1 MAAKSSSENVI
12 MLSGPPCSG
21 KSQYYHKMYKNQKD
35 FCRVCPAELYK
46 ENPDFGLRDICLHI
60 CGLLKKGKRVVIDDV
75 CDQHTTRNAY
85 FTAIKKKFP
94 ACKMKVIQ
102 VRPKYGEFQCQ
113 WAAQFAVAAS
123 TPDTEEA
130 LDSKQAEIHK
140 WFQSDPAVLDSQE
153 FTDSLTVAKKS
164 LPLTAVTNYKLE
176 VPALFFQWEGL
187 NTDNRNAQLTAQLC
201 QGWATAN
208 RCGRVFIVCDGKNVS
223 KGLINQQEENFSVRT
238 FTKAVAKEVDIP
250 VYVVQLTDL
259 AQAGSFCV
267 PQEPG
272 ILAYLQKRHC
282 LHLHCRATQYIY
294 ASASHKAMAERAGV
308 RHIKVSQVLHHPKL
322 LVSAHSSLTP
332 RIPELLQHMMVEAG
346 DEEEQ
351 PAEIPLYRHLDNMED
366 GCIKMELP
374 GGRREMLFAKN
385 SQVVQ
390 NYQNDYLMSATRVG
404 QVGSRIHNETWNRSA
419 PSETPPSPTSVSDVP
434 TLSSDSST
442 GSTAAPVRDLPVWML
457 GKSKKSPAPSL
468 SKSDSAS
475 STEGRS
481 RFRKTV
487 YVMTEL
493 ELVEAAR
500 QVLKQGGR
508 EDLLEVL
515 EKQAKEE
522 TGIDAGVPTSNKDQT
537 HKSTVVPE
545 GEFEDML
552 AVPTLSTDLASPRK
566 RQMPAPEHSAGESTS
581 LPSPAKRRTVS
592 PGLGR
597 RGHQESPELVGGSAE
612 NSGEEGTCGIQ
623 DDGNVEES
631 HLRSRKHVRDVLSSI
646 FD

>member
-1 MAAKSSSENVI
+1 MAAKSSFENVVI
-12 MLSGPPCSG
+12 LSGPPCSG
-21 KSQYYHKMYKNQKD
+21 KSHYCKKMYKHQKD
-35 FCRVCPAELYK
+35 LCRVCPAELYK

-60 CGLLKKGKRVVIDDV
+60 CGLLKKGKRVILDDV
-75 CDQHTTRNAY
+75 SDQHTTRKAY

-94 ACKMKVIQ
+94 ACKVKVVQI
-102 VRPKYGEFQCQ
+102 RPEYGELQCQ
-113 WAAQFAVAAS
+113 WAAQFAMAD
-123 TPDTEEA
+123 TPDT
-130 LDSKQAEIHK
+130 DSGETLNNKQAEIQK
-140 WFQSDPAVLDSQE
+140 WFLSDHAMSDSKE
-153 FTDSLTVAKKS
+153 GTEDLTVVQET

-187 NTDNRNAQLTAQLC
+187 NTHTRNVHLTAQLC
-201 QGWATAN
+201 QGWSTAY

-238 FTKAVAKEVDIP
+238 FVKAVAQQVNIP
-250 VYVVQLTDL
+250 IYVLQLTEL
-259 AQAGSFCV
+259 TQAGSFCV

-272 ILAYLQKRHC
+272 ILAFLQKRHH

-294 ASASHKAMAERAGV
+294 ASAAHKAMAERAGV
-308 RHIKVSQVLHHPKL
+308 RHIKISQVLHHPKL
-322 LVSAHSSLTP
+322 LVSAHSSSTP
-332 RIPELLQHMMVEAG
+332 RIPELLQHLTVEAG
-346 DEEEQ
+346 DEEL
-351 PAEIPLYRHLDNMED
+351 PAEIPLYSHMDDLDD

-374 GGRREMLFAKN
+374 GGRREMLFSKN
-385 SQVVQ
+385 IQVVH
-390 NYQNDYLMSATRVG
+390 NYQNDYITSATLVG
-404 QVGSRIHNETWNRSA
+404 QVGSLIHNERGSKSV
-419 PSETPPSPTSVSDVP
+419 PSEPPPSPTSMSDVP

-442 GSTAAPVRDLPVWML
+442 GSTAAPVRDLPTWML

-481 RFRKTV
+481 RFRSTV

-508 EDLLEVL
+508 EDLLQVL
-515 EKQAKEE
+515 DKRAEEE
-522 TGIDAGVPTSNKDQT
+522 TGKATGVPTPNKEQT
-537 HKSTVVPE
+537 HKSKVVVD

-552 AVPTLSTDLASPRK
+552 AVPTLSTDYASPRK
-566 RQMPAPEHSAGESTS
+566 RQIPAHELSPDESTN

-592 PGLGR
+592 PEQRRKPGLVEGEDRGSDENVDEKGR
-597 RGHQESPELVGGSAE
+597 SRVQ
-612 NSGEEGTCGIQ
+612 GEGET
-623 DDGNVEES
+623 EES
-631 HLRSRKHVRDVLSSI
+631 HLRSRRCVSDVLNSI

>member
-1 MAAKSSSENVI
+1 
-12 MLSGPPCSG
+12 
-21 KSQYYHKMYKNQKD
+21 MYKNQKD

-46 ENPDFGLRDICLHI
+46 ENPEFGLRDICLHI
-60 CGLLKKGKRVVIDDV
+60 YGLLKKGKRVVIDDV
-75 CDQHTTRNAY
+75 SDQHTTRKAY

-94 ACKMKVIQ
+94 ACKVKVVQI
-102 VRPKYGEFQCQ
+102 RPKYGEFQCQ
-113 WAAQFAVAAS
+113 WAAQFAVAS
-123 TPDTEEA
+123 TPDSRET
-130 LDSKQAEIHK
+130 LDNKQAEIHK
-140 WFQSDPAVLDSQE
+140 WFESDPAASDSQE
-153 FTDSLTVAKKS
+153 TTDSLTVVKES

-187 NTDNRNAQLTAQLC
+187 NTDNRNALLTAQLC

-208 RCGRVFIVCDGKNVS
+208 KCGRVFIVCDGKNVS

-238 FTKAVAKEVDIP
+238 FTKAVAQQVNIP

-294 ASASHKAMAERAGV
+294 ATASHKAMAERAGV
-308 RHIKVSQVLHHPKL
+308 RHIKISQVLHHPKL
-322 LVSAHSSLTP
+322 LVSAHSSSTP
-332 RIPELLQHMMVEAG
+332 RIPELLQHLVVEAG
-346 DEEEQ
+346 DEEEE
-351 PAEIPLYRHLDNMED
+351 PAEIPLYSHLDDMEN
-366 GCIKMELP
+366 GCVKMELP

-385 SQVVQ
+385 IQVVQ
-390 NYQNDYLMSATRVG
+390 NYQNDYLMSATHVG
-404 QVGSRIHNETWNRSA
+404 QAGSLIHNERQNRSV

-442 GSTAAPVRDLPVWML
+442 GSTAALVRDLPGWML

-481 RFRKTV
+481 RFRNTV

-493 ELVEAAR
+493 ELVEAAK

-508 EDLLEVL
+508 EDLLEVF

-522 TGIDAGVPTSNKDQT
+522 TGIAAGVPTPNKDQT
-537 HKSTVVPE
+537 HKSKVVPE
-545 GEFEDML
+545 EEFEDML

-566 RQMPAPEHSAGESTS
+566 RRMPAPEHSAGESTG
-581 LPSPAKRRTVS
+581 LPSPAKMRTVEAAS

-597 RGHQESPELVGGSAE
+597 RRQPESPALVEDVVGGSEE
-612 NSGEEGTCGIQ
+612 NSGEEGRSGVQGEGDT
-623 DDGNVEES
+623 EES
-631 HLRSRKHVRDVLSSI
+631 HLRSRKCVSDVLNSI